1 MNRRA
6 FLAAGVGAAGLTA
19 GCLGLIVPDEI
30 SEQAQPGGLEVSALD
45 ETGFSHERTEM
56 IRLEETVSVRGADVA
71 FRVDNWLAT
80 FLRRP
85 GPTTPPAQFAVLSTP
100 DVSVLGQQANPI
112 ARVDRRV
119 LLEEVADEIGLV
131 GNELTAAGE
140 TTATVGP
147 EETETT
153 LSIYETAAELEGQ
166 SYDARV
172 TIGKATHDG
181 DWLVIG
187 TSYPAATD
195 DERLARS
202 LAAGVAHPVDPP

>member
-1 MNRRA
+1 MDRRA

-19 GCLGLIVPDEI
+19 GCLDLIVPDEI
-30 SEQAQPGGLEVSALD
+30 SERAQPAGLEMSALD

-71 FRVDNWLAT
+71 LEVDNWLAT

-100 DVSVLGQQANPI
+100 NVSVLGRQANPI
-112 ARVDRRV
+112 GRVDERV

-131 GNELTAAGE
+131 GNGLTAAGE

-147 EETETT
+147 GETETT

-172 TIGKATHDG
+172 TIGKTTHEG
-181 DWLVIG
+181 DWLVLG

>member
-1 MNRRA
+1 MDRRA

-19 GCLGLIVPDEI
+19 GCLDLIAPDEI
-30 SEQAQPGGLEVSALD
+30 SEQAQPAGLETSALD

-56 IRLEETVSVRGADVA
+56 IRLEETVSVRGTDVA
-71 FRVDNWLAT
+71 LKVDNWLAT

-100 DVSVLGQQANPI
+100 NVSVLGQQANPI
-112 ARVDRRV
+112 GRIDQRV

-147 EETETT
+147 GETEAT

-172 TIGKATHDG
+172 TIGKTAHDG
-181 DWLVIG
+181 DWLVLG